1 MKKILVLGSN
11 GSLGNRIFFALK
23 KNKYKVFNQTRKK
36 KNKYFCDFKNEKRFY
51 LLVLEIILP
60 SFFQKKISITR

>member
-11 GSLGNRIFFALK
+11 GSLGNRICFSLK

-36 KNKYFCDFKNEKRFY
+36 KINTFA
-51 LLVLEIILP
+51 ILTM
-60 SFFQKKISITR
+60 KKDSTF